1 MGALG
6 LFVVG
11 VEQRLVQRFIGLPM
25 VVGKDLQVELGD
37 FDLGC
42 GLAVEGRRVY
52 AVAERVG
59 PGLRLLLADLLG
71 AAGVVELAGYVLEV
85 GLLVTPHLRN
95 VVLFQLG
102 AGGGMAELL
111 PLLLPQSSVEVL
123 ATPIGTWFSSSALA
137 SCSSS
142 CLILRCSAE
151 SY

>member
-111 PLLLPQSSVEVL
+111 LPQSSFEVL